1 MFYRDRSDVRIAGI
15 YSRTED
21 WTADRQ
27 IIAFADSMGD
37 AERWLSDT
45 PAKWEIKA
53 STCMSA
59 KRDWDLNV
67 GYAGALTLARDGW
80 NEGVEMIDTALQAL
94 VPASDHEGRWGW
106 SQQGGTVSVTRYL
119 SGHPKCM
126 KNRRK
131 KQSGSAPVFHI
142 IVNVAAASV
151 VRSQQMAN
159 YGAALTG
166 LIDRLESTGRR
177 VQLDCVTVA
186 NCNDI
191 RVSVGWTVKRASE
204 PVDLSQVAFSIG
216 HPASLRRLHFAMMER
231 CSNDAESAGYGYSAD
246 ASFADVP
253 DCTEATMVVDG
264 VNAEPH
270 RCLTPMDALRYAI
283 EQLNKAAVIAGHAT
297 IDQPLIDEAD
307 WVE

>member
-1 MFYRDRSDVRIAGI
+1 MIYRDERRSVEGV

-27 IIAFADSMGD
+27 IVAFADSMAD
-37 AERWLSDT
+37 AEHWLDAT
-45 PAKWEIKA
+45 PAKWAIKA
-53 STCMSA
+53 STCTAA
-59 KRDWDLNV
+59 KPDWDLNA

-80 NEGVEMIDTALQAL
+80 QEGVEMIDTALQAIMP
-94 VPASDHEGRWGW
+94 VAGQEGRWGYAQ
-106 SQQGGTVSVTRYL
+106 SGGSVAIGRYL
-119 SGHPKCM
+119 TGHPNCM
-126 KNRRK
+126 RSRRK
-131 KQSGSAPVFHI
+131 RHIGAAPVLHI
-142 IVNVAAASV
+142 VVNIAAACAVKSE
-151 VRSQQMAN
+151 QMAN

-166 LIDRLESTGRR
+166 LVDRLESTGKR

-231 CSNDAESAGYGYSAD
+231 CHNDAESAAYGYSAD
-246 ASFADVP
+246 ALNCDVP
-253 DCTEATMVVDG
+253 DCTDATMVVDG

-297 IDQPLIDEAD
+297 IDQPMIDEND
-307 WVE
+307 WVD

>member
-1 MFYRDRSDVRIAGI
+1 MLYKDWRDVRIAGV

-21 WTADRQ
+21 WTAERQ

-37 AERWLSDT
+37 AEHWLRST
-45 PAKWEIKA
+45 PAQWEIKA
-53 STCMSA
+53 STCVGP
-59 KRDWDLNV
+59 KRGWDLSA
-67 GYAGALTLARDGW
+67 GYAGALALARDGW
-80 NEGVEMIDTALQAL
+80 QEGVEMIDTALQAL
-94 VPASDHEGRWGW
+94 VPSSGHEARWGW
-106 SQQGGTVSVTRYL
+106 SQTGGTVSVTRFL

-131 KQSGSAPVFHI
+131 KQSGSAPVLHI
-142 IVNVAAASV
+142 VVNIATACSV
-151 VRSQQMAN
+151 KSEQMAN

-166 LIDRLESTGRR
+166 LIDRLESTGKR
-177 VQLDCVTVA
+177 VQLDCITVA

-191 RVSVGWTVKRASE
+191 RVSVGWTVKQSSE

-246 ASFADVP
+246 ALFCDVP
-253 DCTEATMVVDG
+253 NTTEATMVVDG

-297 IDQPLIDEAD
+297 IDQPLIDEND